1 MAMQPRE
8 PASCHSP
15 VPSLLNRK
23 LEGTCWMQ
31 DSGLSLGPPGR
42 DMTPASSQKQK
53 AEAFRKG

>member
-23 LEGTCWMQ
+23 LEGTCWMLTGALQ
-31 DSGLSLGPPGR
+31 AALR